1 MAQILHQVS
10 TKSDA
15 YSFGVL
21 LIELLNGKKMFHQ
34 GKKVFHIVDLPNGSK
49 KCYVEGQFENILD
62 GIINNSIVDFTRVQ
76 NFNFTMFFF
85 VDI

>member
-1 MAQILHQVS
+1 MGKTLLARKESVPHCGF
-10 TKSDA
+10 TKW
-15 YSFGVL
+15 VR
-21 LIELLNGKKMFHQ
+21 
-34 GKKVFHIVDLPNGSK
+34 

-62 GIINNSIVDFTRVQ
+62 GIINNGIVDFTRVQ